1 MARKFGILIAA
12 AALFALAAFW
22 FLTIPQTVP
31 DSVLTAHTPDLVN
44 GKTMFAIGGCA
55 SCHAVPKQND
65 RTRLG
70 GGLALKSPFGTFYA
84 PNISSDPKDGIGAWT
99 EVQFASALMK
109 GTSPSGEHYYPAF
122 PYTSYQRMEIN
133 DVRDLFAYLK
143 TLPQVTGAVR
153 DHDLPFPFNIRRTL
167 GGWKM
172 LFLYGAPYRPD
183 PAQSGQWNRG
193 NYLVNG
199 PGHCAE
205 CHSPRNMLGGIVS
218 GIRFTGGPAPDGDG
232 NVPNITQFRM
242 KSWSVADIADFLD
255 SGMTPDGDS
264 AGGSMVDVVRNTSQ
278 LSKEDRQ
285 AMAVYIKSLPAVEGR
300 ASKKK
305 Q

>member
-1 MARKFGILIAA
+1 MLRKLIVAA
-12 AALFALAAFW
+12 AAAAILGLVAFW

-31 DSVLTAHTPDLVN
+31 ASALPAYTPDLAN

-55 SCHAVPKQND
+55 SCHAVPKQED

-84 PNISSDPKDGIGAWT
+84 PNISPDLKDGIGNWT
-99 EVQFASALMK
+99 EVQFVTALMK

-122 PYTSYQRMEIN
+122 PYTSYQRMEIS

-143 TLPQVTGAVR
+143 TLPSLSGTVR
-153 DHDLPFPFNIRRTL
+153 DHDLPFPFNIRRIL

-172 LFLYGAPYRPD
+172 LFLYGSPYKPD
-183 PAQSGQWNRG
+183 PTQSDQWNLG
-193 NYLVNG
+193 SYLVNG

-205 CHSPRNMLGGIVS
+205 CHSPRNMLGGIVP
-218 GIRFTGGPAPDGDG
+218 GMRFTGGPAPDGEG

-278 LSKEDRQ
+278 LSKEDRE
-285 AMAVYIKSLPAVEGR
+285 AMAVYIKSLRAVEGR
-300 ASKKK
+300 VPKKK
-305 Q
+305 P